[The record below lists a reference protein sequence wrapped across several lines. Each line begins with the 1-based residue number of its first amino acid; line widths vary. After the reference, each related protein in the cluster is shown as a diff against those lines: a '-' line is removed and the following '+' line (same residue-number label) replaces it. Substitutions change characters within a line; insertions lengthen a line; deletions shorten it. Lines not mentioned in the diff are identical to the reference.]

1 VMKLIVVA
9 SLIVLAVMM
18 SGCGATSSPTNPQ
31 NMQLGQ
37 WEFAVT
43 STNGSPVVYVETDLS
58 NGGGT
63 TGIGSYINATAVFWN
78 QTGGSIAGLYN
89 YCLGTQTTFSVTG
102 NNVTALVFVGSTQLA
117 QATATLS
124 SDGKSMQ
131 GTYQLSGT
139 ATAVCSTP
147 LSATGTFT
155 GQFVAPLNGT
165 YKGSLSDG
173 SALMLQ
179 VTQDSNFGI
188 TASGTATLNGTTTN
202 LTITPNSGP
211 SSLNNVIGAT
221 VSSPSGVATNVN
233 GTGTF
238 QVFGHFTPDASK
250 VSFVINNGAWSTG
263 TLTKQ

>member
-1 VMKLIVVA
+1 MRKLTAVA
-9 SLIVLAVMM
+9 SLIILAVMM
-18 SGCGATSSPTNPQ
+18 SGCGATSSPTNPYTSPG

-37 WEFAVT
+37 WEFTVV
-43 STNGSPVVYVETDLS
+43 STNGSPAVYVETDLS
-58 NGGGT
+58 NGGGK

-78 QTGGSIAGLYN
+78 QTGGSIAGLYD
-89 YCLGTQTTFSVTG
+89 YCIGEQTTLSVTG
-102 NNVTALVFVGSTQLA
+102 NTVTALVFVGSTQLA

-131 GTYQLSGT
+131 GTYQVGA
-139 ATAVCSTP
+139 ATAVCSIP

-202 LTITPNSGP
+202 LTITP
-211 SSLNNVIGAT
+211 SLNNVIGAT
-221 VSSPSGVATNVN
+221 VSSTSGVATNVN

-238 QVFGHFTPDASK
+238 QVFGHFTPDAST